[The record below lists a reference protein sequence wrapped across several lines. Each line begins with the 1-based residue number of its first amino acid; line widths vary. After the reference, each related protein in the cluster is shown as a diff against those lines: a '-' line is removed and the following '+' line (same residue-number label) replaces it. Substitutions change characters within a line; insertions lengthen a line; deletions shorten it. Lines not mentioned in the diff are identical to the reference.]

1 MIQAQPKVVHQ
12 EHQTIKSIL
21 IIMIKYL
28 EKRTKQRMKKE
39 KVVIVS
45 GYFDPLHVGHLEYL
59 QMASELG
66 DKLFVIVN
74 NDKQAKLKKGESFM
88 NEKDRMEIIYALE
101 CVDEV
106 LISCDEDA
114 SVCKSIELAAQFKP
128 MAQLIFAKGGDRNFG
143 EVPEVDVCEKL
154 GIEMVDNLG
163 EKIRS
168 SSDYTGLKE
177 KRLILDD
184 VEMIQQ
190 GIKNHI
196 SDES

>member
-12 EHQTIKSIL
+12 ELPIEKDTKTT
-21 IIMIKYL
+21 MTRYL
-28 EKRTKQRMKKE
+28 EKRTKMKKE

-59 QMASELG
+59 RMASQLG
-66 DKLFVIVN
+66 DKLLVIVN
-74 NDKQAKLKKGESFM
+74 NDEQAKLKKGESFM
-88 NEKDRMEIIYALE
+88 SERDRMEIIYALE

-114 SVCKSIELAAQFKP
+114 SVCKSLELAAQFKP
-128 MAQLIFAKGGDRNFG
+128 MADLIFAKGGDRNFG

-168 SSDYTGLKE
+168 SSEYTGLKQ
-177 KRLILDD
+177 I
-184 VEMIQQ
+184 
-190 GIKNHI
+190 
-196 SDES
+196 

>member
-1 MIQAQPKVVHQ
+1 MIQAQPKVVRQ
-12 EHQTIKSIL
+12 ELPIEKDTKTT
-21 IIMIKYL
+21 MTRYL
-28 EKRTKQRMKKE
+28 EKRTKMKKE

-59 QMASELG
+59 QMASQLG
-66 DKLFVIVN
+66 DKLLVIVN
-74 NDKQAKLKKGESFM
+74 NDEQAKLKKGESFM
-88 NEKDRMEIIYALE
+88 SEKDRMEIIYALE

-106 LISCDEDA
+106 LISCDNDE

-128 MAQLIFAKGGDRNFG
+128 MADLIFAKGGDRNFG

-168 SSDYTGLKE
+168 SSEYTGLKQ
-177 KRLILDD
+177 I
-184 VEMIQQ
+184 
-190 GIKNHI
+190 
-196 SDES
+196 

>member
-1 MIQAQPKVVHQ
+1 MIQALPKVVNQ
-12 EHQTIKSIL
+12 ELRIEKDTKTI
-21 IIMIKYL
+21 MTRYL
-28 EKRTKQRMKKE
+28 EKRTKMKKE

-59 QMASELG
+59 RMASQLG
-66 DKLFVIVN
+66 DTLLVIVN
-74 NDKQAKLKKGESFM
+74 NDEQAKLKKGESFM
-88 NEKDRMEIIYALE
+88 SEKDRMEIIYALE

-114 SVCKSIELAAQFKP
+114 SVCKSLELAAQFKP
-128 MAQLIFAKGGDRNFG
+128 MAHLIFAKGGDRNFG

-168 SSDYTGLKE
+168 SSEYTGLTQ
-177 KRLILDD
+177 I
-184 VEMIQQ
+184 
-190 GIKNHI
+190 
-196 SDES
+196 

>member
-12 EHQTIKSIL
+12 ELRIEKDTK
-21 IIMIKYL
+21 IITTRYL
-28 EKRTKQRMKKE
+28 EKRTKMKKE

-59 QMASELG
+59 RMASQLG
-66 DKLFVIVN
+66 DTLLVIVN
-74 NDKQAKLKKGESFM
+74 NDEQAKLKKGESFM

-106 LISCDEDA
+106 LISCDTDA

-128 MAQLIFAKGGDRNFG
+128 MADLIFAKGGDRHFG
-143 EVPEVDVCEKL
+143 EVPEVEICEKL
-154 GIEMVDNLG
+154 GIEMIGNLG

-168 SSDYTGLKE
+168 SSEYTGLKQ
-177 KRLILDD
+177 I
-184 VEMIQQ
+184 
-190 GIKNHI
+190 
-196 SDES
+196 

>member
-1 MIQAQPKVVHQ
+1 MIQALPKVVNQ
-12 EHQTIKSIL
+12 ELRIEKDTKTI
-21 IIMIKYL
+21 MTRYL
-28 EKRTKQRMKKE
+28 EKRTKMKKE

-59 QMASELG
+59 QMASQLG
-66 DKLFVIVN
+66 DKLLVIIN
-74 NDKQAKLKKGESFM
+74 NDEQAILKKGESFM
-88 NEKDRMEIIYALE
+88 SEKDRMEIVFALE

-106 LISCDEDA
+106 LISCDTDA

-128 MAQLIFAKGGDRNFG
+128 MADLIFAKGGDRNFG

-168 SSDYTGLKE
+168 SSEYTGLKQ
-177 KRLILDD
+177 I
-184 VEMIQQ
+184 
-190 GIKNHI
+190 
-196 SDES
+196 

>member
-1 MIQAQPKVVHQ
+1 MIQALPKVVNQ
-12 EHQTIKSIL
+12 ELRIEKDTKTI
-21 IIMIKYL
+21 MTRYL
-28 EKRTKQRMKKE
+28 EKRTKMKKE

-59 QMASELG
+59 QMASQLG
-66 DKLFVIVN
+66 DKLLVIVN
-74 NDKQAKLKKGESFM
+74 NDEQAKLKKGESFM

-114 SVCKSIELAAQFKP
+114 SVCKSLELAAQFKP
-128 MAQLIFAKGGDRNFG
+128 MADLIFAKGGDRNFG

-168 SSDYTGLKE
+168 SSEYTGLKQ
-177 KRLILDD
+177 I
-184 VEMIQQ
+184 
-190 GIKNHI
+190 
-196 SDES
+196 